1 MAVDTNTLPVV
12 EIFLTIQGE
21 GNQSGQRAVFVRTG
35 NCNLHCTW
43 CDSWYTWDDTRERA
57 PEKNMTAQ
65 EILSEIDR
73 LADLKTRPLV
83 IITGGEP
90 LMHARRVAFKQLLLG
105 LRDSGVR
112 TSIETNG
119 TIVAPPEVDELV
131 YHYSVSPKVFA
142 QGDKES
148 IRLKPKALEHYAH
161 KARLYNLGS
170 TRKETIFKV
179 VCQSADDVRAL
190 SSWCA
195 DLSLEPRSMW
205 VMPEGDT
212 FERMQGTALAI
223 VDEALAAGFHF
234 SYRTHVAIWGDER
247 GR

>member
-1 MAVDTNTLPVV
+1 MAVDTTTLPVV

-21 GNQSGQRAVFVRTG
+21 GNQSGQRVVFVRTG

-43 CDSWYTWDDTRERA
+43 CDSWYTWDNTRGRA
-57 PEKNMTAQ
+57 PEKDMTAQ

-73 LADLKTRPLV
+73 LADLKTRPIV
-83 IITGGEP
+83 VITGGEP
-90 LMHARRVAFKQLLLG
+90 LMHSRRVAFKELLTG
-105 LRDSGVR
+105 LRDSGIR
-112 TSIETNG
+112 TSVETNG
-119 TIVAPPEVDELV
+119 TIIAPPEVDEMI
-131 YHYSVSPKVFA
+131 YHYSVSPKLFA
-142 QGDKES
+142 QGDKEA

-161 KARLYNLGS
+161 KARLYALGS

-179 VCQSADDVRAL
+179 VCHNVADVREV
-190 SSWCA
+190 SSWCSNM
-195 DLSLEPRSMW
+195 SLKPGSMW
-205 VMPEGDT
+205 IMPEGDT

-223 VDEALAAGFHF
+223 VDEAISLGFNF